1 MRSVLHCRLRHNGEC
16 RERTGLMIEIETG
29 ADSASVG
36 AMFRWRVAT
45 TPASEAFRYRDSQE
59 HWVSIDWAET
69 RRQVDVL
76 AAALL
81 ALGLQPESR
90 VTIVAG
96 TRIEWVLA
104 DLAIN
109 CAGGATT
116 TIYPNTMGEDFNH
129 IILDSG
135 SVLVIAENDTQLAKL
150 DADPSVATAITN
162 VILMEGQGDGE
173 RVLSW
178 EQFKQRGHE
187 RLAENPKA
195 VDEAIAA
202 TKPEHLATLIYT
214 SGTTGQAKGVELLNS
229 CWVYEGITLRDME
242 IIPAGYVQ
250 YLWLPLSHVFGK
262 ALIAAQMAIG
272 FSSAV
277 DGRVDKIVAGLGEV
291 SPEFMCGAP
300 RIFEKVRSAV
310 LLSSPRGGIRGRIAR
325 WAFAVGRDSREYR
338 LAGNQMPMA
347 MRAAYTVANKLV
359 FSKLKARMGGN
370 VEFFISGSAK
380 LSDQV
385 QAWFY
390 SAGLLLVEGYGMT
403 ETSAISCFNVPQSP
417 RFGTVGPGLPGTEIR
432 IAEDG
437 EVLIKGPGVMRG
449 YHNDPERTAEVLV
462 DGWFHTGDIGV
473 LDADGYLSITDRKKD
488 LMKTSGG
495 KYVAPI
501 KVETVIAATI
511 PYVSQVVAVGDG
523 RKYIS
528 ALLTMD
534 RDNLAKWAARKQLSD
549 LSYEELTQHPE
560 LRVTLDRFMASANA
574 KLERWETVKRYA
586 VLPSELSVDDGGVT
600 PNMKIRRKVVA
611 DRYAELVDSLYD
623 DEQIA

>member
-1 MRSVLHCRLRHNGEC
+1 M
-16 RERTGLMIEIETG
+16 IETG
-29 ADSASVG
+29 AGVVPTNVG
-36 AMFRWRVAT
+36 ALLRWRVAT
-45 TPASEAFRYRDSQE
+45 TGASEAFRFRDERES
-59 HWVSIDWAET
+59 WTSIDWVET
-69 RRQVDVL
+69 QRRVDVL
-76 AAALL
+76 AAGLL
-81 ALGLQPESR
+81 SLGLEPEDR

-116 TIYPNTMGEDFNH
+116 TIYPNTAGEDFAH
-129 IILDSG
+129 IVTDSE
-135 SVLVIAENDTQLAKL
+135 SVVMVAENAAQLAKL
-150 DADPSVATAITN
+150 DADPKASAGIRT
-162 VILMEGQGDGE
+162 VILMDGEGDGG

-178 EQFKQRGHE
+178 ADFIERGQAK
-187 RLAENPKA
+187 LAAEPHA
-195 VDEAIAA
+195 VDAAIESTA
-202 TKPEHLATLIYT
+202 PEQLATLIYT
-214 SGTTGQAKGVELLNS
+214 SGTTGRAKGVELLHS
-229 CWVYEGITLRDME
+229 CWVYEGLALRDMK
-242 IIPAGYVQ
+242 IIPPGYVQ

-277 DGRVDKIVAGLGEV
+277 DGRVDRIVSGLGEV

-300 RIFEKVRSAV
+300 RIFEKVRGAV
-310 LLSSPRGGIRGRIAR
+310 MMASPRGAVKGRIAR
-325 WAFAVGRDSREYR
+325 WAFSVGRDSREYR
-338 LAGNQMPMA
+338 LAGKPMPVTMQA
-347 MRAAYTVANKLV
+347 SYALADKLV
-359 FSKLKARMGGN
+359 FSKLKEKVGGN
-370 VEFFISGSAK
+370 IEFFISGSAK
-380 LSDQV
+380 LSEQV

-390 SAGLLLVEGYGMT
+390 SAGLLVVEGYGMT
-403 ETSAISCFNVPQSP
+403 ETSAISCFNVPRTP
-417 RFGTVGPGLPGTEIR
+417 RLGTVGPGITGTEIR

-473 LDADGYLSITDRKKD
+473 LDDDGYLSITDRKKD

-495 KYVAPI
+495 KYVAPV

-534 RDNLAKWAARKQLSD
+534 EDNLKKWAARKGLSD
-549 LSYEELTQHPE
+549 LSYAELTQHPE
-560 LRVTLDRFMASANA
+560 LRKTLERFMASANA
-574 KLERWETVKRYA
+574 KLERWETVKRFA
-586 VLPSELSVDDGGVT
+586 VLPAELSVDDGGVT
-600 PNMKIRRKVVA
+600 PNMKIRRKFVTDLHA
-611 DRYAELVDSLYD
+611 DIVESLYD
-623 DEQIA
+623 DDLAHLA

>member
-1 MRSVLHCRLRHNGEC
+1 MSE
-16 RERTGLMIEIETG
+16 GLIAMEQSSEFP
-29 ADSASVG
+29 SVG
-36 AMFRWRVAT
+36 AMLRWRVAT
-45 TPASEAFRYRDSQE
+45 TPASEAFRYRDAQDN
-59 HWVSIDWAET
+59 WVSIDWSQT
-69 RRQVDVL
+69 RRRVDVL
-76 AAALL
+76 AAGLL
-81 ALGLQPESR
+81 ALGLESEQR
-90 VTIVAG
+90 VTIVAS
-96 TRIEWVLA
+96 TRIEWVLI

-116 TIYPNTMGEDFNH
+116 TIYPNTAGDDFDH
-129 IILDSG
+129 IIADSG
-135 SVLVIAENDTQLAKL
+135 SVIVVAENAEQKAKL
-150 DADPSVATAITN
+150 DAAAEVAAKVHTVILMDGDGDGEHVLSWSQFVALGEQKLAAEPDVVDTAIT
-162 VILMEGQGDGE
+162 
-173 RVLSW
+173 
-178 EQFKQRGHE
+178 
-187 RLAENPKA
+187 
-195 VDEAIAA
+195 AA
-202 TKPEHLATLIYT
+202 TPGQLATLIYT
-214 SGTTGQAKGVELLNS
+214 SGTTGRAKGVELLHS
-229 CWVYEGITLRDME
+229 CWVYEGVTLRDMD
-242 IIPAGYVQ
+242 IIDSSYVQ

-291 SPEFMCGAP
+291 RPEFMCGAP
-300 RIFEKVRSAV
+300 RIFEKVRAAV
-310 LLSSPRGGIRGRIAR
+310 MLSSPRSGIQGRIAR

-338 LAGNQMPMA
+338 LEGREMPAA
-347 MRAAYTVANKLV
+347 MRASYAVADKLV

-380 LSDQV
+380 MSAQV

-403 ETSAISCFNVPQSP
+403 ETSAISCFNVPQKP
-417 RFGTVGPGLPGTEIR
+417 RFGTVGPALPGTEIK

-462 DGWFHTGDIGV
+462 DGWFHTGDIGK

-495 KYVAPI
+495 KYVAPV

-534 RDNLAKWAARKQLSD
+534 RDNLAKWAARKGLSE
-549 LSYEELTQHPE
+549 LSYEELTQRPE
-560 LRVTLDRFMASANA
+560 LRDTLQRFLNSANS
-574 KLERWETVKRYA
+574 KLERWETVKRFA
-586 VLPSELSVDDGGVT
+586 VLPTEFSVDDGGVT
-600 PNMKIRRKVVA
+600 PNMKIRRKVIA
-611 DRYAELVDSLYD
+611 ERYADVVETLYD
-623 DEQIA
+623 ADPVVE

>member
-1 MRSVLHCRLRHNGEC
+1 MNE
-16 RERTGLMIEIETG
+16 GLIAMEQSS
-29 ADSASVG
+29 DFPNVG
-36 AMFRWRVAT
+36 AMLRWRVAT
-45 TPASEAFRYRDSQE
+45 TPASEAFRYRDGNE
-59 HWVSIDWAET
+59 NWVSIDWAQT
-69 RRQVDVL
+69 RQRVDVL
-76 AAALL
+76 AAGLL
-81 ALGLQPESR
+81 ALGLESEQR

-96 TRIEWVLA
+96 TRIEWVLM

-116 TIYPNTMGEDFNH
+116 TIYPNTAGDDFDY
-129 IILDSG
+129 IVSDSG
-135 SVLVIAENDTQLAKL
+135 SVIMVAENAEQQAKL
-150 DADPSVATAITN
+150 DANSETAAQVRT
-162 VILMEGQGDGE
+162 VILMDGPGDGD

-178 EQFKQRGHE
+178 AQFVALGEEK
-187 RLAENPKA
+187 LAAEPA
-195 VDEAIAA
+195 LVDAAIAA
-202 TKPEHLATLIYT
+202 TKADQLATLIYT
-214 SGTTGQAKGVELLNS
+214 SGTTGRAKGVELLHS
-229 CWVYEGITLRDME
+229 CWVYEGVTLRDMD
-242 IIPAGYVQ
+242 IIDSSYVQ

-291 SPEFMCGAP
+291 RPEFMCGAP
-300 RIFEKVRSAV
+300 RIFEKVRAAV
-310 LLSSPRGGIRGRIAR
+310 MLASPRSGIQGRIAR

-338 LAGNQMPMA
+338 LEGRAMPA
-347 MRAAYTVANKLV
+347 RMRASYALADKLV

-380 LSDQV
+380 MSAQV

-403 ETSAISCFNVPQSP
+403 ETSAISCFNVPASP
-417 RFGTVGPGLPGTEIR
+417 RFGTVGPGLPGTEIK

-449 YHNDPERTAEVLV
+449 YHNDPERTAEVLI

-473 LDADGYLSITDRKKD
+473 LDEDGYLSITDRKKD

-495 KYVAPI
+495 KYVAPV

-534 RDNLAKWAARKQLSD
+534 RDNLAKWAARKGLSE
-549 LSYEELTQHPE
+549 LSYEELTQRPE
-560 LRVTLDRFMASANA
+560 LRDTLQRFLNSANA
-574 KLERWETVKRYA
+574 KLERWETVKRFA
-586 VLPSELSVDDGGVT
+586 VLPTEFSVDDGGVT
-600 PNMKIRRKVVA
+600 PNMKIRRKVIA
-611 DRYAELVDSLYD
+611 ERYADVVETLYD
-623 DEQIA
+623 ADPVVE